1 MRRLV
6 FLLLQSLLV
15 FTSVTVIADHD
26 VTRRTLVAFV
36 DASIIPMDSS
46 RVLTGHT
53 VIVQGDRITQL
64 GPKEEVMVP
73 AEAFVVRASRKYLMP
88 GIAEMHGHL
97 PEVGAPAGLVE
108 SVLFL
113 YLANGVTTVRGMKG
127 SPGQLEL
134 RERVNRGEI
143 VSPTLYLAGPGL
155 GDWIRS
161 ADEAERRVR
170 EEKAA
175 GWDLLK
181 VHPGLT
187 REAYDAM
194 VRTAREVGMRF
205 GGHIPAEVGLLHA
218 LEMRQETIEHLD
230 GYLEYLDGYKRSV
243 DQRDLDAIARRTRE
257 AGVWIVPTMSVVQ
270 AALGLVPIDTL
281 RGYPELKYLPM
292 AQVKEWTDLY
302 QQRIYPTLPDKPVRE
317 QAIANRRR
325 LVKALSD
332 NGVRILFGT
341 DSPQLFNVPGFSIH
355 REIGLMAGAGMAPCE
370 ILRSATKNV
379 GEYFRDKDK
388 FGTITVGSRADLI
401 LLEKNPLKGIANIAN
416 PLGVMVRG
424 RWLSQEDIRKK
435 LTAISQ
441 QPSGEASKASKSES

>member
-1 MRRLV
+1 M
-6 FLLLQSLLV
+6 
-15 FTSVTVIADHD
+15 ADRD

-36 DASIIPMDSS
+36 DVNIIPMDSS
-46 RVLTGHT
+46 HVLTGHT

-64 GPKEEVMVP
+64 GPKKEVRVP
-73 AEAFVVRASRKYLMP
+73 AEAFVISASGKYLMP

-143 VSPTLYLAGPGL
+143 VGPTLYLAGPGL

-243 DQRDLDAIARRTRE
+243 DQWDLDAIARRTRD
-257 AGVWIVPTMSVVQ
+257 AGVWIVPTMSVVE
-270 AALGLVPIDTL
+270 AALGLVPLDTL

-292 AQVKEWTDLY
+292 AQLKEWTDLY
-302 QQRIYPTLPDKPVRE
+302 EERIYPTLPGKPVRE

-325 LVKALSD
+325 LVKALND

-341 DSPQLFNVPGFSIH
+341 DSPQLFNVPGFSIR
-355 REIGLMAGAGMAPCE
+355 REIGLMAGAGMTPYE
-370 ILRSATKNV
+370 ILRSATKTV
-379 GEYFRDKDK
+379 GEYFTGKDK
-388 FGTITVGSRADLI
+388 FGTIAVGNRADLI
-401 LLEKNPLKGIANIAN
+401 LLEKNPLKDVANIAN
-416 PLGVMVRG
+416 PLGVMVG
-424 RWLSQEDIRKK
+424 GGWLSQKDIREK
-435 LTAISQ
+435 LTAISRQ
-441 QPSGEASKASKSES
+441 LSSKASK